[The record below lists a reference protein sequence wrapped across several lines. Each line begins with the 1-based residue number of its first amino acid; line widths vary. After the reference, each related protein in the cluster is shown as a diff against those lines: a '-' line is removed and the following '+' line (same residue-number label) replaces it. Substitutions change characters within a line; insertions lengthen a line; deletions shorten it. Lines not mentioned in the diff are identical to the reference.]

1 MTIVLEPYDPQ
12 KHEQDKIATLIFE
25 SDVTMNRL
33 VYGEKALE
41 VLKKLLNVPESYFTP
56 ETMKCAMRNGELVGV
71 VVYYPT
77 SQMQA
82 VDQRAGKGFMKAL
95 GFFNFIKRL
104 SLYTKMEK
112 MLGGQIDADG
122 LYIHTLCVDGA
133 LRGQGI
139 GGEIIRAL
147 AQENGKMYLYV
158 NAANAQSIQFY
169 KKQGF
174 RAAFH
179 GEMQHKRQ
187 SYAEY
192 LMVRD

>member
-1 MTIVLEPYDPQ
+1 MAIVLEPYDPQ
-12 KHEQDKIATLIFE
+12 KHDQDKIATLIFE
-25 SDVTMNRL
+25 SDVVMNRL
-33 VYGEKALE
+33 VYGEQALE
-41 VLKKLLNVPESYFTP
+41 VLKKLLNMPESYFTP
-56 ETMKCAMRNGELVGV
+56 ETMKCALLNGELVGV
-71 VVYYPT
+71 VVSYPT
-77 SQMQA
+77 AHMRA

-104 SLYTKMEK
+104 SLYTKMEQ
-112 MLGGQIDADG
+112 MLGGPIDADG

-158 NAANAQSIQFY
+158 NAANDPAIRFY

-174 RAAFH
+174 REAFH
-179 GEMQHKRQ
+179 GKMQYKGR

-192 LMVRD
+192 LMARD